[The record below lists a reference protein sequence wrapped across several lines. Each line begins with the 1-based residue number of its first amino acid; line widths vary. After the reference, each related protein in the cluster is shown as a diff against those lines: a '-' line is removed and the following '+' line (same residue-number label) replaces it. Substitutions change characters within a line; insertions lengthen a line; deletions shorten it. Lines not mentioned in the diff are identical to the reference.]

1 MYKTEA
7 EHDHHVEKVRGIDKN
22 VKKCIEELYNDGIM
36 KPKQTIPALQARKV
50 KMPAFVVSYKILYD
64 NEECE
69 DVEENDGN
77 QFRIFISSIRLL
89 NSISMSSHVCSDAT
103 YKLVWQGFPVLI
115 VSTTDLNKAF
125 HSFGLAICSDEKT
138 KDFEFIFNCIQIGL
152 KKINKDLLKPT
163 ALICD
168 AADSIKNG
176 FKNVFGNSYNQ
187 TMCWAH
193 MKRIVENRIY
203 HINDKDIAK
212 VIIEDNEML
221 QLCNSTIVFKL
232 ALTLFMKKWKMNNKQ
247 TNKPINLRFF
257 ELF

>member
-36 KPKQTIPALQARKV
+36 KPKQIIPALQARKV
-50 KMPAFVVSYKILYD
+50 KMPAYTQLNNYLVYYKKNKYSSHKISLDNFVVSYKILYD

-125 HSFGLAICSDEKT
+125 HSFGLAIYSDEKT

-152 KKINKDLLKPT
+152 KK
-163 ALICD
+163 
-168 AADSIKNG
+168 
-176 FKNVFGNSYNQ
+176 
-187 TMCWAH
+187 
-193 MKRIVENRIY
+193 
-203 HINDKDIAK
+203 
-212 VIIEDNEML
+212 
-221 QLCNSTIVFKL
+221 
-232 ALTLFMKKWKMNNKQ
+232 
-247 TNKPINLRFF
+247 
-257 ELF
+257 